1 MTVLARTYGRA
12 LQFVFAVANPFKK
25 RVITTECEVHKFLNL
40 QALNILKKDKHFTQY
55 AFFKQYIQDI
65 NEGAVWA
72 DQDFKSSNH
81 FYNPYT
87 GKGMYGRSSAKDLA
101 ESYYNKSIDLL
112 KKEEIDDAMFYLGAI
127 AHLIQDMAVPQ
138 HANVRLLDNH
148 RQYENYV
155 IKTYQNVHDYR
166 DLNGA
171 YKLKSLENYFR
182 FNARVALKVHKHYRH
197 IKKDDER
204 FDKITRCVIPLA
216 ERTTAG
222 FMLSFYEKAIEDN
235 PLATNTQRSTL

>member
-1 MTVLARTYGRA
+1 MTVLAKTYGTA
-12 LQFVFAVANPFKK
+12 LQLLFAVLNPFKK
-25 RVITTECEVHKFLNL
+25 RVISTECEVHKFLNL
-40 QALNILKKDKHFTQY
+40 QALNILRKDKHFTEY
-55 AFFKQYIQDI
+55 AYFKQYIQDI

-101 ESYYNKSIDLL
+101 LTYCNKSINLI
-112 KKEEIDDAMFYLGAI
+112 KKGEIDDAMFYLGAT
-127 AHLIQDMAVPQ
+127 AHLIQDMAVTQ
-138 HANVRLLDNH
+138 HANIRLLDNH

-155 IKTYQNVHDYR
+155 IKTYQNVQDYR
-166 DLNGA
+166 DLNGV
-171 YKLKSLENYFR
+171 YKLKSLDNYFR
-182 FNARVALKVHKHYRH
+182 FNARVSLKVYKHYRH

-222 FMLSFYEKAIEDN
+222 FMLTFYEQVIEGKLPTTSDQH
-235 PLATNTQRSTL
+235 L